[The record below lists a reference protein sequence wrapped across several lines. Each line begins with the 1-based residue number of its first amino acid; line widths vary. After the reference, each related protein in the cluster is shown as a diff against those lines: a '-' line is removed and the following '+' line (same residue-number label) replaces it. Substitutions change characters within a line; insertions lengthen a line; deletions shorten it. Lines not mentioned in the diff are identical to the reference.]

1 MKIRSA
7 EFVTSAPAL
16 ESAPPPELPEFP
28 LVGRSN
34 VGKSSLINCLLG
46 RRIAKT
52 SNTPGKTRLM
62 NFFRVNESFM
72 LVDLPGYGY
81 AKVSQTLR
89 AEWDRQLQRYLR
101 ERDTLR
107 LVLHIIDARHGPMA
121 NDLEMHGWLRE
132 RRLPL
137 VVVLSKGDKISR
149 SQLMRQ
155 RQATAGALNLPPH
168 EVVPFSATTAEG
180 RDLLLARLTECLT

>member
-1 MKIRSA
+1 MKIRAA
-7 EFVTSAPAL
+7 EFITSAPTL
-16 ESAPPPELPEFP
+16 ESAPPPNLPEFP
-28 LVGRSN
+28 MVGRSN

-62 NFFRVNESFM
+62 NFFCINESFM

-81 AKVSQTLR
+81 AKVSQTMR
-89 AEWDRQLQRYLR
+89 AHWDKELQRYLR

-107 LVLHIIDARHGPMA
+107 LILHIIDSRHGPLA

-132 RRLPL
+132 RGLPVL
-137 VVVLSKGDKISR
+137 VILSKGDKISR

-155 RQATAGALNLPPH
+155 RQATASALKLSPRD
-168 EVVPFSATTAEG
+168 VIPFSASTRDG
-180 RDLLLARLTECLT
+180 RDELLARLSECLS